1 MSDQTGTAATEP
13 KIQGVFSTEKTMV
26 IGFGG
31 TKRRVKQN
39 VFAYVREEG
48 DGRLSV
54 QALNAKLVPKGDR
67 TFISREELLSGYL
80 PEPALYLNTV
90 LPNIIRMEQAV
101 ARGDAARS
109 KGELYTAEHDYKTAL
124 EYNEEHVRAVFG
136 LGLVY
141 LERGDDEN
149 AIKIFQK
156 LVKIDAAFKKEH
168 KHLFNEFGIKL
179 RKRKLYP
186 QAMKFYARAYQ
197 LSRDDE
203 HLLFNLGRTLF
214 EKGKPSI
221 AIRFLRKALEIN
233 PFFEESRRFLK
244 RLERSFPSAFSS
256 DLDID
261 DSLDL

>member
-1 MSDQTGTAATEP
+1 
-13 KIQGVFSTEKTMV
+13 MV

-39 VFAYVREEG
+39 VFAYVKEED
-48 DGRLSV
+48 DGKLSV
-54 QALNAKLVPKGDR
+54 QPLNAKLVPMGDR
-67 TFISREELLSGYL
+67 TFISREELLSSYL

-90 LPNIIRMEQAV
+90 LPNIIRMEEAV
-101 ARGDAARS
+101 ARGDAARA

-149 AIKIFQK
+149 AINIFHK
-156 LVKIDAAFKKEH
+156 LVKIDAAFNEEH

-186 QAMKFYARAYQ
+186 QAMKFYARAHQ
-197 LSRDDE
+197 LSRNDE

-214 EKGKPSI
+214 EKGKPTI
-221 AIRFLRKALEIN
+221 AIRFLRKSLEIN
-233 PFFEESRRFLK
+233 PLFEESRNFLK
-244 RLERSFPSAFSS
+244 HLEGKESSVPDS
-256 DLDID
+256 DLEID
-261 DSLDL
+261 DSPLDL